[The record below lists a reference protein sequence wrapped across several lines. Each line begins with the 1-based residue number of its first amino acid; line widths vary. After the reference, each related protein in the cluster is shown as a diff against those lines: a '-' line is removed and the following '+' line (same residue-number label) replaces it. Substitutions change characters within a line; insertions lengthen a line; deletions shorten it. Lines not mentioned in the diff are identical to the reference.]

1 MKMLTV
7 TARTPTGFASGDPWS
22 PTLDGTLSYAFM
34 REKLGAD
41 FGNNLNLHAVEG
53 LPFAVEWFGG
63 EWWYVCGSP
72 RPSQALGQRDRHF
85 HRRFNAPDA
94 ERWMAA
100 NRVNT
105 TMGPH
110 KNLRKAHLVTTASSV
125 SWQAIGDAAEI
136 RRLLSSLHSIG
147 SGHSRGLGRVG
158 AWEVVEGPWAYP
170 LERPVP
176 VGATDRPGP
185 IMHHSIR
192 PPSHLASNRVRC
204 VMPVP
209 ADFGQPQAA

>member
-53 LPFAVEWFGG
+53 LPFAV
-63 EWWYVCGSP
+63 
-72 RPSQALGQRDRHF
+72 DKHF